1 MKQGTAF
8 SDGDFERIASQ
19 FGFPLP
25 DETDEK
31 GGYTAA
37 KRVAED
43 IESARRSGV
52 LETPTFFIN
61 NRRYEGPWDENSLAE
76 AMLGSLGHRLHAA
89 TVDFVRWAPS
99 AGFSLLL
106 MSLLAL
112 LLANSSIGP
121 AFQSWWD
128 KSLAFQLDGRTFSLS
143 LLHWVNDGLL
153 TVFFLVVGLEIKRE
167 FTVGRLATRHAAA
180 LPVVAAFGGMTV
192 PALIYLLVVPPGPL
206 QAG

>member
-1 MKQGTAF
+1 MGWPG
-8 SDGDFERIASQ
+8 S
-19 FGFPLP
+19 
-25 DETDEK
+25 
-31 GGYTAA
+31 TAA
-37 KRVAED
+37 ARVAED

-112 LLANSSIGP
+112 LLANSPIGP

-128 KSLAFQLDGRTFSLS
+128 KSLAFQLAERTFGLP

-153 TVFFLVVGLEIKRE
+153 THSGLKAQVAVVNRPKDDFDRGAFLELCAMNRGYQLKAFQDFE
-167 FTVGRLATRHAAA
+167 
-180 LPVVAAFGGMTV
+180 AAFTWLNEDEPSPSSGSTRYG
-192 PALIYLLVVPPGPL
+192 I
-206 QAG
+206 